1 MAAMRIGGL
10 ASGMD
15 IDTLVEKLMQAE
27 RAPLDK
33 LEQKKQ
39 TYEWQRDA
47 YRDVN
52 TKLQTLDTY
61 IADNLV
67 IKSLNTKTAVSSN
80 PDIVSVVATSSAAG
94 TLAIEGVAQ
103 LAAAAR
109 AVGNQINAV
118 GTTKMKDLLGDKESF
133 SIELKAIQNNGEM
146 PESYTKIE
154 FTGDM
159 TVNQFVSKVNASN
172 AGVTLVFENGR
183 FSMTAKNTG
192 DNKAGDEIEFG
203 EDSVKIFT
211 DLGFA
216 FNDVKIDDETT
227 KKSIKTI
234 NEGKNAIFIV
244 NGIATERSTNT
255 FTISGYNVTL
265 KETFNKIQ
273 TITEKYNAALKERTL
288 AKANKDDKNNQ
299 LKTAT
304 KNYYGVEDP
313 GEKTSYTDTH
323 NSIYTAAFGGPEG
336 KDTLTLSELEKYN
349 ELGRSFW
356 KELTNK
362 EIEFIS
368 SITTE
373 NVDEIR
379 EAITNS
385 TSLDN
390 KSKSK
395 LKALTDDELI
405 VLSKV
410 NEAEINKFKEQADYD
425 SLTKE
430 EKLKKS

>member
-227 KKSIKTI
+227 KK
-234 NEGKNAIFIV
+234 
-244 NGIATERSTNT
+244 
-255 FTISGYNVTL
+255 
-265 KETFNKIQ
+265 
-273 TITEKYNAALKERTL
+273 ALK
-288 AKANKDDKNNQ
+288 Q
-299 LKTAT
+299 
-304 KNYYGVEDP
+304 
-313 GEKTSYTDTH
+313 
-323 NSIYTAAFGGPEG
+323 
-336 KDTLTLSELEKYN
+336 
-349 ELGRSFW
+349 
-356 KELTNK
+356 
-362 EIEFIS
+362 
-368 SITTE
+368 
-373 NVDEIR
+373 
-379 EAITNS
+379 
-385 TSLDN
+385 
-390 KSKSK
+390 
-395 LKALTDDELI
+395 
-405 VLSKV
+405 
-410 NEAEINKFKEQADYD
+410 
-425 SLTKE
+425 
-430 EKLKKS
+430 